1 VLWIGKSLISLG
13 IMVTIIGF
21 VTVSTAYASPGLP
34 LWDKS
39 SYNIGESATITLQ
52 ETTKK
57 LYSNYPDVIYITV
70 SSDSFK
76 DGISLAL
83 IETENNSGIFIGKI
97 SITSAIDSEDSL
109 IVQEGDSVY
118 AINGGFIHFAKIHT
132 KKSFSNSNVLVT
144 TDKKTYE
151 NGEIIRISGKVANGN
166 PNFPVI
172 LTIIDPNGVIILK
185 NEYVLASDKRFD
197 AIVDTDYFLLKE
209 PGNYLIRALHGT
221 DSIGETAIS
230 FNAQSD
236 LIPRKNS
243 IEIFGTAISLKYSK
257 TFGELYIVKPVYK
270 SNALQFSIDGK
281 SGGHLTVELPR
292 TLIDAKADSGV
303 DENFEVLVNGK
314 KIRYYEKA
322 NHNERTL
329 TIPYLYKSK
338 TIEVKGTF
346 LDTNSEVPPLR
357 ANDYRF
363 PEWIRVNA
371 DWWSKGLLDDEEF
384 VYGIQYLINQGL
396 MRVPHY
402 SGLAHLDSTPV
413 PNWVKDNAGWWAK
426 KQITDQDFVN
436 GIQYLIENGIIRI

>member
-1 VLWIGKSLISLG
+1 
-13 IMVTIIGF
+13 
-21 VTVSTAYASPGLP
+21 LP
-34 LWDKS
+34 L
-39 SYNIGESATITLQ
+39 
-52 ETTKK
+52 
-57 LYSNYPDVIYITV
+57 
-70 SSDSFK
+70 
-76 DGISLAL
+76 
-83 IETENNSGIFIGKI
+83 
-97 SITSAIDSEDSL
+97 
-109 IVQEGDSVY
+109 
-118 AINGGFIHFAKIHT
+118 
-132 KKSFSNSNVLVT
+132 
-144 TDKKTYE
+144 
-151 NGEIIRISGKVANGN
+151 
-166 PNFPVI
+166 I

-197 AIVDTDYFLLKE
+197 ANIDSDYFLLKE
-209 PGNYLIRALHGT
+209 PGNYLIRALHET

-230 FNAQSD
+230 FNAQND

-243 IEIFGTAISLKYSK
+243 IEIFGTEISLKYSK

-281 SGGHLTVELPR
+281 SGGHITVELPR

-346 LDTNSEVPPLR
+346 LDTNSEVPPVR
-357 ANDYRF
+357 ANDYSF
-363 PEWIRVNA
+363 PEWIRINA
-371 DWWSKGLLDDEEF
+371 DWWSKGLIDDKEF
-384 VYGIQYLINQGL
+384 VYGIQYLINHGL
-396 MRVPHY
+396 MKVPHY
-402 SGLAHLDSTPV
+402 PGLTHLDSTPV

-436 GIQYLIENGIIRI
+436 GIQYLIENGIIRV